1 MILKGVP
8 ERTKKKIV
16 LLGKDYK
23 KRLLAYMD
31 PSSVDRIMKYRNLE
45 DENDNPLKKDGLKM
59 KKGITQFVPVQAKPG
74 STINWTFTV

>member
-1 MILKGVP
+1 
-8 ERTKKKIV
+8 
-16 LLGKDYK
+16 
-23 KRLLAYMD
+23 MD

-45 DENDNPLKKDGLKM
+45 DESDNPLKKDGLKM

>member
-45 DENDNPLKKDGLKM
+45 DESDNPLKKD
-59 KKGITQFVPVQAKPG
+59 IFFPG
-74 STINWTFTV
+74 VFFWRFSCLTSREKC

>member
-45 DENDNPLKKDGLKM
+45 DESDNPLKKDGLKM
-59 KKGITQFVPVQAKPG
+59 KKGITQYIILEVAHG
-74 STINWTFTV
+74 